1 MKNQFLLRLTK
12 LILPVIIISAL
23 FLFLSAIDSLHQGN
37 LAEEKQQLEEA
48 LLQAAVSCY
57 ALEGSYPP
65 SLDYLTEH
73 YGIQINEKRFV
84 VKYERY
90 ASNLLPDITVLTI

>member
-1 MKNQFLLRLTK
+1 MKKQIFLRLTK
-12 LILPVIIISAL
+12 LILPVIIISVF
-23 FLFLSAIDSLHQGN
+23 FLFVSVIGSLQRGN

-57 ALEGSYPP
+57 ALEGAYPP

-73 YGIQINEKRFV
+73 YGIQINEKYFV
-84 VKYERY
+84 VKYELY
-90 ASNLLPDITVLTI
+90 ASNLLPDITVLTV

>member
-1 MKNQFLLRLTK
+1 MKKQILFRLTK
-12 LILPVIIISAL
+12 LILPVVVISVLLL
-23 FLFLSAIDSLHQGN
+23 FLGVIDSLHRGN
-37 LAEEKQQLEEA
+37 LSEEKQQLEEA

-57 ALEGSYPP
+57 ALEGFYPP

-73 YGIQINEKRFV
+73 YGIRINEKYFV

-90 ASNLLPDITVLTI
+90 ASNLLPDITVLTV